1 MEEGDYIT
9 IYLEINDYPHGARI
23 KVTNKELLEEV
34 ARLTSCNISVR
45 GVYVEKGKKAKL
57 AQRKQYIHIQG
68 ENKNNVMNAYRELFK
83 VLEEEAEK

>member
-1 MEEGDYIT
+1 MRAIQHVEAQAMEEGDYIT

-45 GVYVEKGKKAKL
+45 GIYIEKGKKAKL
-57 AQRKQYIHIQG
+57 T
-68 ENKNNVMNAYRELFK
+68 
-83 VLEEEAEK
+83 